1 MSRVQRLALSLR
13 EDGGRA
19 QDHLQGFADEGS
31 FPRVQDNQATFFFW
45 DGKGAEEVTLIHWVF
60 GLESRQAFERLPGS
74 DAFILQLELPTAARV
89 EYKLELVRGGQRH
102 WIRDPRNPLQARDPF
117 GANSVI
123 QMPGYEAPGWIHPL
137 PESQGGELELHV
149 IRSEI
154 WGGPRRIAVYL
165 PFEYRANKRLPLVI
179 CHDGTDTLRF
189 ASAREVLDNL
199 IRRHEVKPLIVA
211 FVDPGET
218 RNEEYAANPLQ
229 ARFLVEEVL
238 PFLERTY
245 AIRPDPA
252 ERGLMGA
259 SFGAVSAL
267 HTAWSYPGVFGR
279 LMLQSGS
286 FAFTDIGT
294 HDRGPLWDPVVSFV
308 NAFRA
313 DPGRVD
319 ARMFLSCGCFESLI
333 YYNRSLVPLLRAA
346 GLQVRFVESLDG
358 HNWISW
364 RDRMRDGLTWLFP
377 GHLWM
382 YYE

>member
-1 MSRVQRLALSLR
+1 MSRVQQLAFALR
-13 EDGGRA
+13 QERA
-19 QDHLQGFADEGS
+19 QADQHLRSFADEGT
-31 FPRVQDNQATFFFW
+31 FPRVQGSEATFFFW
-45 DGKGAEEVTLIHWVF
+45 DGGEADEVILIHWVF
-60 GLESRQAFERLPGS
+60 GLESRQAFERLPGTQ
-74 DAFILQLELPTAARV
+74 AFVLQLDLPAAARV
-89 EYKLELVRGGQRH
+89 EYKLELVRRGEKH

-117 GANSVI
+117 GANSVC
-123 QMPGYEAPGWIHPL
+123 QMPGYEEPPWIDEL
-137 PESQGGELELHV
+137 PEGQGGELEPHV

-154 WGGPRRIAVYL
+154 WGAPRRVVVYL
-165 PFEYRANKRLPLVI
+165 PFEYRPTKRLPLLI

-189 ASAREVLDNL
+189 AAAKQVLDNL
-199 IRRHEVKPLIVA
+199 IRRHEVRPLIVA
-211 FVDPGET
+211 FVDPGGS
-218 RNEEYAANPLQ
+218 RNQEYAANPLQ

-238 PFLERTY
+238 PWIEREY
-245 AIRPDPA
+245 PIRPSPA

-267 HTAWSYPGVFGR
+267 HAAWTYPGVFGR

-294 HDRGPLWDPVVSFV
+294 HDRGPLWDPVVDFV
-308 NAFRA
+308 NAFRE

-333 YYNRSLVPLLRAA
+333 YYNRSLVPRLRAA
-346 GLQVRFVESLDG
+346 GLQTRFVESLDG

>member
-1 MSRVQRLALSLR
+1 MSRVQRLALALR
-13 EDGGRA
+13 EDRGQVGR
-19 QDHLQGFADEGS
+19 HLQEFASEGP
-31 FPRVQDNQATFFFW
+31 FPLVHENEATFFFW
-45 DGKGAEEVTLIHWVF
+45 DGEAAEEVTLIHWVF
-60 GLESRQAFERLPGS
+60 GLESRQAFERLPGT
-74 DAFILQLELPTAARV
+74 DAFILQLELPASARV
-89 EYKLELVRGGQRH
+89 EYKLELVRRGQKH

-117 GANSVI
+117 GANSVC
-123 QMPGYEAPGWIHPL
+123 QMPGYEEPSWIQEL
-137 PESQGGELELHV
+137 PEGQGGELELHV
-149 IRSEI
+149 IRSAI

-165 PFEYRANKRLPLVI
+165 PFEYRSTKKLPLVI

-189 ASAREVLDNL
+189 ASAKLVLDNL

-211 FVDPGET
+211 FVDPGDT
-218 RNEEYAANPLQ
+218 RNQEYAANPKQ
-229 ARFLVEEVL
+229 ARFLVEELL
-238 PFLERTY
+238 PYLEANYPIRT
-245 AIRPDPA
+245 DPS

-259 SFGAVSAL
+259 SFGAVSSL
-267 HTAWSYPGVFGR
+267 HAAWTYPGVFGR

-308 NAFRA
+308 NGFRA

-333 YYNRSLVPLLRAA
+333 YYNRSLVPLLRQS
-346 GLQVRFVESLDG
+346 GLQVRYVESLDG